1 MNMLSNEQAKLAW
14 VQGIKIEVN
23 LIDDNEWIEVSNAM
37 TLNIFNVGT
46 NSFRI
51 KENNLNSGQIN
62 LSTTNKKHEK
72 KLGTLSFLT
81 SEIIE
86 TLGKHPEN
94 AMWIAIRQLEHAMIE
109 EALILCNG
117 NQTKSSELLGLNRGT
132 LRDRMRSMGVLR

>member
-23 LIDDNEWIEVSNAM
+23 LIDENEWIEVSNAM
-37 TLNIFNVGT
+37 TLNIFDVGT
-46 NSFRI
+46 NNFRI
-51 KENNLNSGQIN
+51 KGNHLNSGEIN
-62 LSTTNKKHEK
+62 LSTINKKHEK

-94 AMWIAIRQLEHAMIE
+94 AMRIAIRQLEHAMIE

>member
-14 VQGIKIEVN
+14 VQGLKIEVN

-37 TLNIFNVGT
+37 TLNIFDVGT
-46 NSFRI
+46 NKFRI
-51 KENNLNSGQIN
+51 KENHFNSGEIN
-62 LSTTNKKHEK
+62 LSANNKKNEK

-81 SEIIE
+81 SEIID
-86 TLGKHPEN
+86 TLGKYPEKAIWN
-94 AMWIAIRQLEHAMIE
+94 AIRQLEHAMVE

-117 NQTKSSELLGLNRGT
+117 NQTKTADLLGFSRST

>member
-23 LIDDNEWIEVSNAM
+23 LIDDNDWIEVSNAM
-37 TLNIFNVGT
+37 KLNIFDVGT
-46 NSFRI
+46 NNFRI
-51 KENNLNSGQIN
+51 KGNHLNSGEIN
-62 LSTTNKKHEK
+62 LSTINKKHEK

>member
-37 TLNIFNVGT
+37 KLNIFDVGT
-46 NSFRI
+46 NNFRI
-51 KENNLNSGQIN
+51 KGNHLNSGEIN
-62 LSTTNKKHEK
+62 LSTINKKHET

>member
-37 TLNIFNVGT
+37 TLSIFDVGT
-46 NSFRI
+46 NNFRI
-51 KENNLNSGQIN
+51 KGNHLNSGEIN
-62 LSTTNKKHEK
+62 LSTINKKHEK

-86 TLGKHPEN
+86 TLGKHPES

-117 NQTKSSELLGLNRGT
+117 NQTKSSKLLGLNRGT

>member
-14 VQGIKIEVN
+14 VQGVKIEIN

-37 TLNIFNVGT
+37 TLNIFDVVT
-46 NSFRI
+46 NKFRI
-51 KENNLNSGQIN
+51 KENHFNSGEIN
-62 LSTTNKKHEK
+62 LSAINKKHEK

-132 LRDRMRSMGVLR
+132 LRDRIRSMGVLR

>member
-37 TLNIFNVGT
+37 TLNIFDVGT
-46 NSFRI
+46 NNFRI
-51 KENNLNSGQIN
+51 KANHFNSGEFN
-62 LSTTNKKHEK
+62 LSTINKKHEK

>member
-37 TLNIFNVGT
+37 TLNIFDVGT
-46 NSFRI
+46 NNFRI
-51 KENNLNSGQIN
+51 KGNNLNSGEIN
-62 LSTTNKKHEK
+62 LSTINKKHEK

>member
-23 LIDDNEWIEVSNAM
+23 LIDDNEWIDVSNAM
-37 TLNIFNVGT
+37 TLNIFDVGT
-46 NSFRI
+46 NNFRI
-51 KENNLNSGQIN
+51 KENNLNSGEIN
-62 LSTTNKKHEK
+62 LEIINKKHEK

>member
-23 LIDDNEWIEVSNAM
+23 LIDENEWIEVSNAM
-37 TLNIFNVGT
+37 TLNIFDVGT
-46 NSFRI
+46 NNFRI
-51 KENNLNSGQIN
+51 KGNHLNSGEIN
-62 LSTTNKKHEK
+62 LSTINKKHEK
-72 KLGTLSFLT
+72 NLGTLSFLT

-94 AMWIAIRQLEHAMIE
+94 AMRIAIRQLEHAMIE

>member
-1 MNMLSNEQAKLAW
+1 MNMLSNAQAKLAW
-14 VQGIKIEVN
+14 VQGVKIEVN

-37 TLNIFNVGT
+37 TLNIFDVVT
-46 NSFRI
+46 NKFRI
-51 KENNLNSGQIN
+51 KENHFNSGEIN
-62 LSTTNKKHEK
+62 LSAINKKHEK
-72 KLGTLSFLT
+72 NLGTLSFLT

>member
-37 TLNIFNVGT
+37 TLNIFDVGT
-46 NSFRI
+46 NNFRI
-51 KENNLNSGQIN
+51 KGNHLNSGEIN
-62 LSTTNKKHEK
+62 LSTINKKHEK

>member
-37 TLNIFNVGT
+37 TLNIFDVGT
-46 NSFRI
+46 NNFRI
-51 KENNLNSGQIN
+51 KGNHFNSGEIN
-62 LSTTNKKHEK
+62 LSTINKKHEK

-132 LRDRMRSMGVLR
+132 LRDRMRSMGVLK

>member
-23 LIDDNEWIEVSNAM
+23 LIDENEWIEVSNAM
-37 TLNIFNVGT
+37 TLNIFDVGT
-46 NSFRI
+46 NNFRI
-51 KENNLNSGQIN
+51 KGNHLNSGEIN
-62 LSTTNKKHEK
+62 LSTINKKHEK

-86 TLGKHPEN
+86 TLGKHPEK
-94 AMWIAIRQLEHAMIE
+94 AMRIAIRQLEHAMIE